1 MTRCGI
7 IRKGHTLAEVLI
19 STLVVAV
26 IMGGM
31 ASVMLMSTRA
41 LNSSAGDVS
50 DTGDVMDQIITDLNL
65 AQQFT
70 ERTAT
75 AVTMKVPDR
84 DGDSQDETI
93 RYSWSGTAGDPL
105 MREYNGGDPVAV
117 AENVHHFNLA
127 YLTKTVGGS

>member
-19 STLVVAV
+19 STLVVAL

-31 ASVMLMSTRA
+31 SSVMLMSTRA

-65 AQQFT
+65 AQHFT

-75 AVTMKVPDR
+75 AVTMKLPDR

-93 RYSWSGTAGDPL
+93 RYSWSGRVGDSV
-105 MREYNGGDPVAV
+105 MRTYNGGTPVAV
-117 AENVHHFNLA
+117 ADNVHYFNLA
-127 YLTKTVGGS
+127 YITKTVGGS